1 MGYSLALDG
10 KRDKAQKYYEK
21 TLEIDPDNVAALN
34 NLANIFLDQGKEDE
48 ALKYLKYTTQM
59 HPDYAEAWINLGLI
73 NEEAN
78 KVDEAMKCYDRA
90 KDLILVALPYGTIE
104 DMHSDDKA
112 SLERR

>member
-1 MGYSLALDG
+1 MNPEDDPEYWNSMGYSLALNG

-34 NLANIFLDQGKEDE
+34 NLANILLDQGKEDE

-90 KDLILVALPYGTIE
+90 KDLR
-104 DMHSDDKA
+104 SW
-112 SLERR
+112 ERCLMAQ